1 MPDQL
6 DPQAVVAALRGA
18 FTSTEPPSELLTELG
33 GWGAIQVVTPT
44 LVNDPFLL
52 PLAAL
57 VARDA
62 ATAHAAGED
71 LEALRPAVAALVA
84 AVFDTTDP
92 GLFASAVDLFC
103 ANAVL
108 SDVAGD
114 SLAARCLAVAT
125 HPTGEDDGLTEA
137 SVVRRAAALEALARL
152 AVRGRGSKN
161 KLLGL
166 LEDVFEP
173 QPRRYAQAVV
183 RTVAMAFD
191 HWTPDEEVADV
202 IHILTGVTAPRYDQ
216 KPAAAVIERNDEFRR
231 DVAPDAAWA
240 LANIA
245 VSKALRMA
253 TVPSICDELDT
264 ALENLS
270 VVTALDDRDDAQ
282 LLRVT
287 LGLLRKILS
296 SLPTGSGPYDA
307 STWAADLDDVR
318 AIAARADEFTLER
331 QGLNHWSGDRKVA
344 VLQGWSRFAD
354 DLAFL
359 GDQLSR
365 DSLYAASVV
374 LDNISAIYSSSRS
387 YELTLGT
394 GGSKNV
400 VAVLRPAI
408 ASGFAARAGLLR
420 NLVDHTEALR
430 NRVANANADVS
441 GEHGIADAEGL
452 RARLATAEQILDA
465 ARTSLAAAPEP
476 PGKPHDQA
484 ADLPP
489 MLAEFFGPT
498 PAVVEALEGVPQ
510 EELGRLAADIADLQ
524 AATDLDP
531 DLMVTATRK
540 RMLAAL
546 STAEDLRDDV
556 VPAVTAVLD
565 QLIKFVRQRLNSQ
578 ESWKPYLFN
587 PEADEHDLHVDLYDW
602 LCQGQFG
609 SFTNVEVQEIGA
621 GRVDIQIQFSGFHLY
636 LELKVDHTAV
646 TVDGKAAYIK
656 QTVSYEA
663 SDVRIG
669 FLVVLRM
676 RPPKDKSPSDHL
688 TEYVSHTTVPIKD
701 SAVERHVVMLEVP
714 GNQTKPS
721 SVR

>member
-1 MPDQL
+1 VPDQS
-6 DPQAVVAALRGA
+6 DPQAILDALQRA
-18 FTSTEPPSELLTELG
+18 FTGAEPPADLLGELG
-33 GWGAIQVVTPT
+33 GWDAIQVVAPA
-44 LVNDPFLL
+44 LINDSFLL
-52 PLAAL
+52 PLTAL

-62 ATAHAAGED
+62 AAADAAGAD
-71 LEALRPAVAALVA
+71 LETLRPAVAALVA
-84 AVFDTTDP
+84 AVLATTDP

-103 ANAVL
+103 ADAVL
-108 SDVAGD
+108 SGVVGD
-114 SLAARCLAVAT
+114 SLAARCLALAT
-125 HPTGEDDGLTEA
+125 PPTGEDDGLTEA
-137 SVVRRAAALEALARL
+137 SVVRRSAALEAAARL
-152 AVRGRGSKN
+152 AVRGLGSKN

-166 LEDVFEP
+166 LEDVIEP

-191 HWTPDEEVADV
+191 HWTPDEKVADV
-202 IHILTGVTAPRYDQ
+202 IDILTGVTAPRYDQ
-216 KPAAAVIERNDEFRR
+216 KPAAAVVTRNEEFRR

-240 LANIA
+240 LACIA
-245 VSKALRMA
+245 VAKALRLTA
-253 TVPSICDELDT
+253 VPDICDELDT
-264 ALENLS
+264 ALGNLS

-282 LLRVT
+282 LLRAAI
-287 LGLLRKILS
+287 GLLRRLLS

-307 STWAADLDDVR
+307 STWAADVEDVR
-318 AIAARADEFTLER
+318 AIASRADQLTLDR
-331 QGLNHWSGDRKVA
+331 HGLNHWSGDRKAA
-344 VLQGWSRFAD
+344 VLQGWSRFVD

-365 DSLYAASVV
+365 DSLYSASVV
-374 LDNISAIYSSSRS
+374 LDDISAIYCSSRS
-387 YELTLGT
+387 YELTLGA
-394 GGSKNV
+394 GGSQNV
-400 VAVLRPAI
+400 VAVLRPVI

-430 NRVANANADVS
+430 QRLSDADASEGDGIANAED
-441 GEHGIADAEGL
+441 L
-452 RARLATAEQILDA
+452 RARLATAEQVLEA
-465 ARTSLAAAPEP
+465 ARVSLAAAPEP
-476 PGKPHDQA
+476 PGKAHEQA
-484 ADLPP
+484 AELPP
-489 MLAEFFGPT
+489 LLAEFFGPT
-498 PAVVEALEGVPQ
+498 PAVVKALEGVSQ
-510 EELGRLAADIADLQ
+510 EELRRLAADVADLQ

-546 STAEDLRDDV
+546 STAEDLHDDV

-565 QLIKFVRQRLNSQ
+565 QLIKFARQRLNSQ

-609 SFTNVEVQEIGA
+609 SFTNVEVQEVGG

-646 TVDGKAAYIK
+646 PVAGKAAYIK

-663 SDVRIG
+663 SDIRIG

-676 RPPKDKSPSDHL
+676 TPPKDKSPSEHL
-688 TEYVSHTTVPIKD
+688 TEYVSHTTVPMKD
-701 SAVERHVVMLEVP
+701 STVERHVVMLEVP
-714 GNQTKPS
+714 GNRTKPS